1 MKKIKKLK
9 LHNFRKFKNLEIDF
23 DDDLNLLIGDNEAG
37 KSSILTAIDLVL
49 GGSRIKVENIGLE
62 NLFNKDIIRE
72 FLSSERNINY
82 LPKLFIELY
91 LNEQNND
98 RTSGRNNSDV
108 VECDGLRLNIFPNDE
123 YSKYI
128 KEILK
133 NPDCVFPFEFYTISF
148 TSFSDISYNSFA
160 KHLKHIFIDNSSMN
174 NEYAMKEYVKDIYN
188 SSLTDTLE
196 KYKHHHQYRHHKEQF
211 KKSVLKDLN
220 DRIGDYNFSLKNNSK
235 SNLDNDLTIYEN
247 EISIDNKG
255 KGKQAIIKTELA
267 LSRNVQDLDV
277 LLIEEPENHL
287 SHVNTRL
294 LIEKIKD
301 SNNKQI
307 FITTHS
313 NLISTRLDLR
323 KSILLN
329 STDNKA
335 IKLTSLPEDTA
346 QFFIKAP
353 DNNILEFILAHKNIL
368 VEGDAEFMLIDKFS
382 QKYLNNN
389 LYRLGINVLSVDGT
403 SFSHYLE
410 IAKLLNIKVCVITDN
425 DGRTESEMN
434 GSFVNYASQNIKVYF
449 DLDTTRKTFEIC
461 LYQDNTALCE
471 KLFLT
476 PKRRL
481 HIQDYMLK
489 NKTESAYKL
498 LLDESNMEVPTY
510 IKEALKWISQ

>member
-49 GGSRIKVENIGLE
+49 SGSRTKVENIGLE

-72 FLSSERNINY
+72 FLSSERNNNN
-82 LPKLFIELY
+82 LPKLFLELY
-91 LNEQNND
+91 LDEQNND
-98 RTSGRNNSDV
+98 RTSGRNNSDN

-128 KEILK
+128 KDILE

-148 TSFSDISYNSFA
+148 TTFSDISYNSFA

-188 SSLTDTLE
+188 SSLTNTLE

-211 KKSVLKDLN
+211 KKNVLKDLN

-267 LSRNVQDLDV
+267 LSRNVQDLDA

-335 IKLTSLPEDTA
+335 IKLISLPKETA

-353 DNNILEFILAHKNIL
+353 DNNILEFILARKNIL

-382 QKYLNNN
+382 QKHLNNN
-389 LYRLGINVLSVDGT
+389 LHRLEINVLSVDGT

-410 IAKLLNIKVCVITDN
+410 IAKLLNIKTCVITDN
-425 DGRTESEMN
+425 DGQTKGEMDEN
-434 GSFVNYASQNIKVYF
+434 FAKYASENIKVYF
-449 DLDTTRKTFEIC
+449 DVDTERRTFEIC
-461 LYQDNTALCE
+461 LYQDNTALCD
-471 KLFLT
+471 KLFIT
-476 PKRRL
+476 PKRKL
-481 HIQDYMLK
+481 SIQDYMLK

-498 LLDESNMEVPTY
+498 LLDESNIEVPTY
-510 IKEALKWISQ
+510 IKDALKWISQ